1 MLGYFCRVRLVI
13 LPQAFQRA
21 MPATINQF
29 VITFKETSLVVII
42 GIFDFMASANAA
54 YQTGVWTPYY
64 REVYA
69 LVAAVY
75 FVGAFSL
82 SRYGAYL
89 ERRVSTLDRSRDDS
103 VKA

>member
-64 REVYA
+64 KEVYLFRRRLFSVA
-69 LVAAVY
+69 LR
-75 FVGAFSL
+75 SL
-82 SRYGAYL
+82 SRTSRLNA
-89 ERRVSTLDRSRDDS
+89 RS
-103 VKA
+103 VT